1 MKKLNTQ
8 SLKLIAVAL
17 GSLYYIG
24 VANAEYATTTHYVNM
39 RTGPSIHYPP
49 IKVVPE
55 GTDVK
60 VKKCYKYW
68 CDIKYG
74 PWTGWTNINFLQFN
88 EQPAVIE
95 IHEHESIWPDF
106 FFGGHRHHHHYYY
119 YRDER
124 RHHRPPHEP
133 HYTKPVPE
141 PVPIKPLGYSPK
153 TDPIYP

>member
-106 FFGGHRHHHHYYY
+106 FFGGHRHHHHHYY
-119 YRDER
+119 
-124 RHHRPPHEP
+124 
-133 HYTKPVPE
+133 
-141 PVPIKPLGYSPK
+141 
-153 TDPIYP
+153 

>member
-68 CDIKYG
+68 CDINMDPG
-74 PWTGWTNINFLQFN
+74 P
-88 EQPAVIE
+88 
-95 IHEHESIWPDF
+95 
-106 FFGGHRHHHHYYY
+106 GGQTLIFYN
-119 YRDER
+119 
-124 RHHRPPHEP
+124 
-133 HYTKPVPE
+133 
-141 PVPIKPLGYSPK
+141 LMSSQLL
-153 TDPIYP
+153 